1 MKRSRPHMTPS
12 FKTAPTGLAILAM
25 LAILATL
32 SLARPLTAQETS
44 IGVPDPAARYRL
56 AEDASAVEISREFR
70 RVLDQYPSTLRSLL
84 QLDPVLMTDPGFMES
99 YPQLAEFIAAYPEV
113 PHNPT
118 YFLGS
123 PRSPNGFDGEDLA
136 IMFVMVSIVGAV
148 IWLIKTLIDY
158 RRWSRL
164 SQVQADAH
172 AKLLDRFTASQDL
185 LAYLETAPGRRFLES
200 APIQLDGTSMPGSP
214 INRILL
220 SSQAGLVLA
229 AGGIGLL
236 LALSRLEDQEAAN
249 ALFVVA
255 VLAISLGIGFVI
267 SAGMAFLL
275 SHRMGVIDRPE
286 RERV

>member
-1 MKRSRPHMTPS
+1 
-12 FKTAPTGLAILAM
+12 
-25 LAILATL
+25 
-32 SLARPLTAQETS
+32 
-44 IGVPDPAARYRL
+44 
-56 AEDASAVEISREFR
+56 
-70 RVLDQYPSTLRSLL
+70 
-84 QLDPVLMTDPGFMES
+84 
-99 YPQLAEFIAAYPEV
+99 
-113 PHNPT
+113 
-118 YFLGS
+118 
-123 PRSPNGFDGEDLA
+123 
-136 IMFVMVSIVGAV
+136 
-148 IWLIKTLIDY
+148 LIKTLIDY